1 MAHSSVIHSYYTVTT
16 KNVDLPL
23 PVGGVLQLPDLLGG
37 PRAQRFRLASLGPP
51 ALDQKVRNRLVVEGL
66 QHLGAKRRNQIPVIN
81 QLWQINILSNYR

>member
-66 QHLGAKRRNQIPVIN
+66 QHLGAKRRNQIPIIKPIRAN
-81 QLWQINILSNYR
+81 ELMS